1 SLMSLL
7 ARNGN
12 TVLLGAAQ
20 PSVASGV
27 GRVRS
32 LHPRNGK
39 NGEVAAGLVLSL
51 GKSPEPAH
59 CEVLVN
65 PATGAPVAS
74 RQGAFKSGS
83 TMPKLVLSR
92 RCVFWKLRPPFTLWI
107 PFTYE
112 RSERK
117 PALVSPRS
125 WLTVSCW
132 IGPKSAN

>member
-1 SLMSLL
+1 MSLL

-12 TVLLGAAQ
+12 TEPLAPAQ

-32 LHPRNGK
+32 LQPRNGK
-39 NGEVAAGLVLSL
+39 KGDVAAGLVVSL

-65 PATGAPVAS
+65 PETAAPVAS
-74 RQGAFKSGS
+74 RQGAFNSGS

-92 RCVFWKLRPPFTLWI
+92 RCVFWKLRPPLTL
-107 PFTYE
+107 
-112 RSERK
+112 
-117 PALVSPRS
+117 
-125 WLTVSCW
+125 
-132 IGPKSAN
+132 